1 MWVWL
6 AVARVLIVTGRLAEP
21 IIKRVLAEAKTS
33 HEIDVLVTPVEV
45 AAFLTV
51 DYIARYLRQ
60 LGVRGYD
67 YILIPGLAR
76 GSGRVI
82 EEVTGIRA
90 LKGPVNAYDLVDV
103 LKLSDLRV
111 LSPDMPADE
120 VLSSIIE
127 EKSREILRFFEG
139 SLTDENSVL
148 VGKLR
153 VPLTPPPIRVA
164 TEITEVHLIDNKK
177 LVEVALKYFE
187 SGADMLVL
195 GFDASHSHPEVV
207 YRAVRML
214 KSELDASV
222 AVDTSIPSE
231 IMSAVEAGVDMI
243 VNIDLTIIDKIERV
257 EREIAVVAIPK
268 DPLTGTIPRDPSA
281 RVELLEKSVNAVKKR
296 GFEKVFADAI
306 LEPFGQFFSSL
317 LAYYAFKQRNPQIP
331 LLAGVGNVTEFV
343 DVDSIGVN
351 ASVVMIAQEVG
362 VSMVLVV
369 EKSVEA
375 QGSTLEVK
383 IASQMATI
391 AHYKSSP
398 PKNLGVSLLVLK
410 DKKRYDV
417 EFEEKYDTIIEAIE
431 EEKHYTLDPLGVF
444 KIRVNRE
451 LECIEALYI
460 GRKGRILIRGK
471 SAKALQNKILELGLI
486 SQLSHA
492 IYLGRELTKAE
503 IALQLGKNYIQERP
517 LFTKPKYI
525 KL

>member
-1 MWVWL
+1 M
-6 AVARVLIVTGRLAEP
+6 ARVLIVTGRLAEP

-139 SLTDENSVL
+139 SLTNENSVL

-207 YRAVRML
+207 YRAVRL
-214 KSELDASV
+214 
-222 AVDTSIPSE
+222 
-231 IMSAVEAGVDMI
+231 
-243 VNIDLTIIDKIERV
+243 
-257 EREIAVVAIPK
+257 
-268 DPLTGTIPRDPSA
+268 
-281 RVELLEKSVNAVKKR
+281 
-296 GFEKVFADAI
+296 
-306 LEPFGQFFSSL
+306 SL
-317 LAYYAFKQRNPQIP
+317 IH
-331 LLAGVGNVTEFV
+331 
-343 DVDSIGVN
+343 I
-351 ASVVMIAQEVG
+351 
-362 VSMVLVV
+362 
-369 EKSVEA
+369 
-375 QGSTLEVK
+375 
-383 IASQMATI
+383 
-391 AHYKSSP
+391 
-398 PKNLGVSLLVLK
+398 
-410 DKKRYDV
+410 
-417 EFEEKYDTIIEAIE
+417 
-431 EEKHYTLDPLGVF
+431 
-444 KIRVNRE
+444 
-451 LECIEALYI
+451 
-460 GRKGRILIRGK
+460 
-471 SAKALQNKILELGLI
+471 
-486 SQLSHA
+486 
-492 IYLGRELTKAE
+492 
-503 IALQLGKNYIQERP
+503 
-517 LFTKPKYI
+517 
-525 KL
+525 